1 MPIIQILIR
10 IRAKKGLPGGAVVKN
25 LPAYAG
31 DARDAGSIPG
41 SRRFSGAEN
50 GNPLQNSCLEIPW
63 TEEPGVLQSMGSQRA
78 GNYLATKEEQDCLCQ
93 VS

>member
-25 LPAYAG
+25 LPANAG

-50 GNPLQNSCLEIPW
+50 GNPLQDSCLEIPW
-63 TEEPGVLQSMGSQRA
+63 TEEPGSLQSMGSQR
-78 GNYLATKEEQDCLCQ
+78 
-93 VS
+93 VRHH